1 MEIADCRSSRD
12 IILITTH
19 ILVLHGNDYEK
30 TAFRFTL
37 CGQHCTIARCRPTV
51 MLNNNNNDNN
61 YNNNN
66 K

>member
-1 MEIADCRSSRD
+1 MEM
-12 IILITTH
+12 TTK
-19 ILVLHGNDYEK
+19 K

-51 MLNNNNNDNN
+51 MLNNNNDNYN

-66 K
+66 NDNKHNDNNIKNDINYKL